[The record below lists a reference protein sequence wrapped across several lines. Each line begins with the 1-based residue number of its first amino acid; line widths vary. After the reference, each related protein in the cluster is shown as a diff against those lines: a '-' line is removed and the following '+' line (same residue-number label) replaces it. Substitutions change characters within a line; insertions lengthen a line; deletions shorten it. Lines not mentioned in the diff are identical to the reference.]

1 MPKGFAAKIVSTI
14 FTGAYY
20 EILIKINDIN
30 IKAISDE
37 PVNSN
42 NINIVISKCHV

>member
-1 MPKGFAAKIVSTI
+1 VPKGFDAKIVSTI

-20 EILIKINDIN
+20 EILIKMNDIS
-30 IKAISDE
+30 IKVISDE
-37 PVNSN
+37 PVDST